1 MIPDE
6 RGTYALLLQPTCR
19 QSVAVGHLG
28 ILDVHPGTYV
38 YVGSAFGQGGLRARV
53 MRHVSTA
60 KRKRWHID
68 YLLDLAKPIEI
79 WHTVG
84 TEKQEHA
91 WAKAIARM
99 PGASVP
105 MRGFGAS
112 DCRCESHLVYFVER
126 PSTRA
131 FERALGAD
139 ATVTPYH

>member
-1 MIPDE
+1 M
-6 RGTYALLLQPTCR
+6 R
-19 QSVAVGHLG
+19 
-28 ILDVHPGTYV
+28 
-38 YVGSAFGQGGLRARV
+38 
-53 MRHVSTA
+53 RHVSTA

-79 WHTVG
+79 WYTVG

-126 PSTRA
+126 PSARA